1 MLNCYTNGKN
11 TNQKKTVYNS
21 IILNWGN
28 YGDGEY
34 TIKNTVFPMNL
45 YIAVGSN
52 SRIQKRCTIIQAGDV
67 IAIPYLGGAV
77 EIQFIN
83 ETTIK
88 ISGTNSI
95 YLVREIIRREWI
107 DRPWQ

>member
-1 MLNCYTNGKN
+1 
-11 TNQKKTVYNS
+11 
-21 IILNWGN
+21 
-28 YGDGEY
+28 
-34 TIKNTVFPMNL
+34 MNL

-52 SRIQKRCTIIQAGDV
+52 SRIQKRCTILQTGDV

-95 YLVREIIRREWI
+95 YLVREIISREWI
-107 DRPWQ
+107 DRPWQQLSQPYSIMARYEKYHLADALALILFENTVKESLVVL